1 MVISLVNRYTIRSFK
16 MKRQE
21 KETNYVCDF
30 ISKIFESFFPAEPYN
45 IMESKENKRKKERY
59 YKMEQR

>member
-1 MVISLVNRYTIRSFK
+1 

-30 ISKIFESFFPAEPYN
+30 VSKIFESFFPSAPYN
-45 IMESKENKRKKERY
+45 KMESIENKRKKKVITIWKNDKALRCFIFY
-59 YKMEQR
+59 N

>member
-1 MVISLVNRYTIRSFK
+1 MVISVVNRYTIRSFK

-21 KETNYVCDF
+21 KETNFVCDF
-30 ISKIFESFFPAEPYN
+30 VSKIFESFFPSQPYN
-45 IMESKENKRKKERY
+45 RMESIENKRKKESY